1 MNDAHAVLYVSL
13 VCTHVHVM
21 RVYPYLQ
28 TPEVALFQLYTT
40 PKICSSNLGDTAN
53 MYIDELLGR
62 EGGGGGVF
70 TQVNLAR

>member
-1 MNDAHAVLYVSL
+1 MSPDSRAPV
-13 VCTHVHVM
+13 
-21 RVYPYLQ
+21 
-28 TPEVALFQLYTT
+28 VALFQLYTT
-40 PKICSSNLGDTAN
+40 PEICSSNLGDTAN